1 MNIQHFY
8 LALFKYQYI
17 VRKLLKERTTSSG
30 VERLHLEY

>member
-1 MNIQHFY
+1 MNIQNFY

-17 VRKLLKERTTSSG
+17 MKKLLKELTTSSG